1 MRKNLKYF
9 TQKYIDW
16 VIKLGRFKF
25 SLLGILVLA
34 IWAILTQILL
44 SIFII
49 GEIHWEDLLRSISF
63 GLISAPFVI
72 YFFTLLVE
80 KLELS
85 RLHLAKSVEDLRS
98 EIQERICAEQ
108 SLAKINRDKTT
119 LMETISHELR
129 TPLNGIIGLS
139 RILLDD
145 ELSDKQRNYLKTI
158 NISAISLSH
167 ILSDIIDLEKIDG
180 LRIELHPVESDLT
193 LIINNM
199 TNIGAL
205 MAEQKQLQFEVKCG
219 QNLPR
224 FLMLDSTRLNQ
235 VLWNLLS
242 NAFKFT
248 EKGKVILE
256 IQRLSENNIAFIIT
270 DTGIGIHQAEIEKI
284 FAMYYQV
291 KSTKTAIGSGIGLAV
306 SKNIAQL
313 MGGDLTVDSEWGK
326 GSRFILTINAQELGS
341 SVIAPT
347 NQMILDLNILLVEDI
362 ELNIVVA
369 KAVLEKFGCHVDV
382 AQTGKEAIQKFAQH
396 YYDLIFLD
404 IQLPDMSGFEVARF
418 LRQGYEKGDYD
429 YLPLLVALTAN
440 IIHCKAEYLKEGM
453 DDVLHKPL
461 SVKALNR
468 CLAEHFSQELALKP
482 DVNEEVVESAVD
494 FELDFSRLHEL
505 IEMLGIQA
513 VKESVHLFKQT
524 MPEYVAD
531 LQLRLRHYLSDSR
544 QKAELVAAAHKIKGA
559 AGAVGLNRIQQIA
572 QKAQREQR
580 PEWEKHITEW
590 VNEIATIWAGETD
603 KLARWLQEQD

>member
-205 MAEQKQLQFEVKCG
+205 MAE
-219 QNLPR
+219 
-224 FLMLDSTRLNQ
+224 
-235 VLWNLLS
+235 
-242 NAFKFT
+242 
-248 EKGKVILE
+248 
-256 IQRLSENNIAFIIT
+256 
-270 DTGIGIHQAEIEKI
+270 
-284 FAMYYQV
+284 
-291 KSTKTAIGSGIGLAV
+291 
-306 SKNIAQL
+306 
-313 MGGDLTVDSEWGK
+313 
-326 GSRFILTINAQELGS
+326 
-341 SVIAPT
+341 
-347 NQMILDLNILLVEDI
+347 
-362 ELNIVVA
+362 
-369 KAVLEKFGCHVDV
+369 
-382 AQTGKEAIQKFAQH
+382 
-396 YYDLIFLD
+396 
-404 IQLPDMSGFEVARF
+404 
-418 LRQGYEKGDYD
+418 
-429 YLPLLVALTAN
+429 
-440 IIHCKAEYLKEGM
+440 
-453 DDVLHKPL
+453 
-461 SVKALNR
+461 
-468 CLAEHFSQELALKP
+468 
-482 DVNEEVVESAVD
+482 
-494 FELDFSRLHEL
+494 
-505 IEMLGIQA
+505 
-513 VKESVHLFKQT
+513 
-524 MPEYVAD
+524 
-531 LQLRLRHYLSDSR
+531 
-544 QKAELVAAAHKIKGA
+544 
-559 AGAVGLNRIQQIA
+559 
-572 QKAQREQR
+572 
-580 PEWEKHITEW
+580 
-590 VNEIATIWAGETD
+590 
-603 KLARWLQEQD
+603 